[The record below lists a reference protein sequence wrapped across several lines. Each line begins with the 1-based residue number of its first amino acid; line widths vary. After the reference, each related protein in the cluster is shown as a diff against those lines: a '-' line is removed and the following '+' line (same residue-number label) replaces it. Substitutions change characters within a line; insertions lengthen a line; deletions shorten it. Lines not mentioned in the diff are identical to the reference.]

1 MPIIE
6 KTIKDDLGYVEEIK
20 IANTKQPRLTENNER
35 ILSEGADYYI
45 IKTIDNRT
53 AFKSKVKK
61 VKPIAVVPLISIE
74 PIKPI
79 KLIEPTPIA
88 KPVIAK
94 IEEIELEAAE
104 SYYCKKCKRTHMKG
118 SKIYNKHLE
127 FNIKEVNTE

>member
-61 VKPIAVVPLISIE
+61 VKPIAVVPIVPAIS
-74 PIKPI
+74 
-79 KLIEPTPIA
+79 IEPTPIA